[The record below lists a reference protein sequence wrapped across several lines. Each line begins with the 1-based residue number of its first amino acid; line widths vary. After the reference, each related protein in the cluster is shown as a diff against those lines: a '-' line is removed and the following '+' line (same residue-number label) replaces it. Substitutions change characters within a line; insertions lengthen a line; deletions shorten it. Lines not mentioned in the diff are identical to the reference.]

1 MTYNDDNEDKTKLLN
16 SIVSSAQKDDNK
28 ISYNA
33 IQIETEQ
40 LLIREKTFFVM
51 NTFVSLFLFIVIF
64 KTS

>member
-1 MTYNDDNEDKTKLLN
+1 MSYNNDNEVKTQLLN
-16 SIVSSAQKDDNK
+16 SIMSSVQNDETK

-40 LLIREKTFFVM
+40 LLNREKTYFII
-51 NTFVSLFLFIVIF
+51 NTFVSLFLFVVIF